1 MVSIQSITNMDDKP
15 KVRQTLNLT
24 IRQVSDI
31 TGSFETALGTIN
43 TTIEN
48 LKVGPSTVILLSP
61 RNLEAAT
68 SNAFISVIGPGYFA
82 VSHTDTEA
90 KFDYVIIGAV

>member
-31 TGSFETALGTIN
+31 TGAFTTSLGTGK

-48 LKVGPSTVILLSP
+48 LKIGPSSVILLSP
-61 RNLEAAT
+61 RSIEAVNA
-68 SNAFISVIGPGYFA
+68 NAFVLVIGNGYFEIQHND
-82 VSHTDTEA
+82 VEA
-90 KFDYVIIGAV
+90 RFDYVIVGAV

>member
-31 TGSFETALGTIN
+31 TGSFNTELGTTK

-48 LKVGPSTVILLSP
+48 LKIGPSSVILLSP
-61 RNLEAAT
+61 RSIEAVNA
-68 SNAFISVIGPGYFA
+68 NAFVDVVGPGYFE
-82 VSHTDTEA
+82 VVHNDSEA
-90 KFDYVIIGAV
+90 RFDYVIIGAV

>member
-31 TGSFETALGTIN
+31 TGSFNTELGTPK

-48 LKVGPSTVILLSP
+48 LKIGPSSVILLSP
-61 RNLEAAT
+61 RNLNAVTA
-68 SNAFISVIGPGYFA
+68 NAFVSVIGPGYFE
-82 VSHTDTEA
+82 VSHNDAEA
-90 KFDYVIIGAV
+90 IFDYVIVGAV